1 MDHSVPATRMFIH
14 KWNKPF
20 VRRSHFAGAVFSH
33 HPFPADP
40 ICSER
45 VTMHCQWGRKPPK
58 LPFPLRIS
66 SLAGRGP
73 SNDHRQHT
81 QKIGKDRACGSGY
94 MLADTHTHTHIH
106 TERERERE
114 RRAHH
119 NTTILRHRFRGRSNE
134 QYRCNSINTAQIAVV
149 KDTDCILILLTHAW
163 KLSMTAASYYAIT
176 ADTVALRLHK
186 K

>member
-1 MDHSVPATRMFIH
+1 MLTMDHSVPATRMFIH

-114 RRAHH
+114 RDVLI
-119 NTTILRHRFRGRSNE
+119 TILQYSATAFAGEVMSN
-134 QYRCNSINTAQIAVV
+134 TDVIASTRP
-149 KDTDCILILLTHAW
+149 K
-163 KLSMTAASYYAIT
+163 SQ
-176 ADTVALRLHK
+176 
-186 K
+186 